1 MLPFTNAIYDDQTT
15 LWDRDALLAHL
26 KMKSS
31 TAGLKKLERLTA
43 EASYYPAALKP
54 DGIRDHQGRPL
65 QANLLAAEIEAIQ
78 ARRGKWLVLQ
88 LWQFDGRPHMICAN
102 DGRGE
107 RRWLFAKKG
116 QTLLDHL
123 RDFVR
128 LLAGQSKRPTL
139 IIMHGPLAALR
150 DDLTLTGRVKCC
162 QTPYREI
169 YNIAI
174 PKKLTPTTPGTPPS
188 HLDRLEAESLHIIRE
203 VVAETQ
209 NPVML
214 YSIGKDSAVML
225 HLARKAFWPGTPP
238 FPLLHV
244 DTGWKFRAMYE
255 FRDQVALS
263 SGMELKVHQ
272 NPDGVRQG
280 INPFHHGSALHTDIM
295 KTQGLKQA
303 LEAGKFD
310 AAFGGARRDEEKS
323 RAKERIFSFRTKT
336 HQWDPKNQRP
346 ELWNLFNTRV
356 ANGETMR
363 VFPLSNWTEIDIWS
377 YIYRESIPIVPLYFA
392 AERPIIK
399 RDGTLIMVDDERI
412 LIEKSEKVALRK
424 VRFRSLG
431 CYPLTGAVESVADT
445 LESIILEL
453 LAARQS
459 ERQGRTIDKDSTASL
474 EQKKMEG
481 YF

>member
-1 MLPFTNAIYDDQTT
+1 MLPFTNAISDHQTT

-26 KMKSS
+26 KMRAS
-31 TAGLKKLERLTA
+31 TAELKKLERLTA
-43 EASYYPAALKP
+43 EASYYPATLKP
-54 DGIRDHQGRPL
+54 DGIRDHQGHPL
-65 QANLLAAEIEAIQ
+65 HANLLASEIEAVQ
-78 ARRGKWLVLQ
+78 ARRGKWLALQ
-88 LWQFDGRPHMICAN
+88 LWQFEGRPDMLCAN
-102 DGRGE
+102 DGRGG
-107 RRWLFAKKG
+107 RCWLFANIG
-116 QTLLDHL
+116 QTVADHL
-123 RDFVR
+123 KVFTR
-128 LLAGQSKRPTL
+128 LLAGQSQHPILL
-139 IIMHGPLAALR
+139 ILHGPLAALR
-150 DDLTLTGRVKCC
+150 DDLPLTGGVKYC

-169 YNIAI
+169 YNITI
-174 PKKLTPTTPGTPPS
+174 PIKLTPTIPATPPS

-209 NPVML
+209 NPAML

-225 HLARKAFWPGTPP
+225 HLARKAFWPGIPP
-238 FPLLHV
+238 FPLLHI

-255 FRDQVALS
+255 FRDQITSS
-263 SGMELKVHQ
+263 SGMELRVHQ

-280 INPFHHGSALHTDIM
+280 INPLDHGSALHTDIM
-295 KTQGLKQA
+295 KTQGLKRA
-303 LEAGKFD
+303 LETGKFD

-346 ELWNLFNTRV
+346 ELWNLYNTRV
-356 ANGETMR
+356 ANGEAMR

-377 YIYRESIPIVPLYFA
+377 YIYREAIPIVPLYFA
-392 AERPIIK
+392 AERPVVE
-399 RDGTLIMVDDERI
+399 RDGTLIMVDDERLSI
-412 LIEKSEKVALRK
+412 AKSEKVALRK

-431 CYPLTGAVESVADT
+431 CYPLTGAIESTSDT

-453 LAARQS
+453 LATRQS
-459 ERQGRTIDKDSTASL
+459 ERQGRTIDKDANASM